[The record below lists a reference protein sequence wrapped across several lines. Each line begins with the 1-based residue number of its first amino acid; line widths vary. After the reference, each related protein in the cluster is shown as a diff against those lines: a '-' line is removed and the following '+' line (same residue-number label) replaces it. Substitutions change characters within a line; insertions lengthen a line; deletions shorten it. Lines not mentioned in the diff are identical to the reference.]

1 LPVAIC
7 HPGVPSIVKFVPLKL
22 MRMDSLTLLLV
33 GLSALI
39 WLIILLLP
47 WQPWRNTETLE
58 MDHQGIQVDLSD
70 ITVVIP
76 ARDESGVIQTTLAA
90 LVEQGDRLRVILVD
104 DCSTDGTSGAALQ
117 VQGVDLSIIS
127 GAALPPGWSGKLWAL
142 EQGVR
147 QVDTRLTLLLDADI
161 KLGQG
166 VLGALKEK
174 MLTDGTQ
181 FVSIMA
187 SLRMVNFWE
196 KLLMPAFIYFF
207 KLLYPFRLTNS
218 QNTHFSSA
226 AGGCILLE
234 TRLFEEIGGLE
245 AIKDAVIDDCT
256 LAREVK
262 RRGHR
267 MWIGQS
273 RAVESVRVY
282 EDLGV
287 IWDMIARSAFS
298 QLNYSILILTGLT
311 LVMGI
316 MFWAPVLGTITLNP
330 AVLLLSITAYLAM
343 IISYLPTIRYYGLKS
358 TWALLMPVI
367 GTLYLAMTWSSAFRF
382 WRGERTRWK
391 SRVYR

>member
-1 LPVAIC
+1 
-7 HPGVPSIVKFVPLKL
+7 
-22 MRMDSLTLLLV
+22 MRMDSLSLLLV

-47 WQPWRNTETLE
+47 WQPWRNTEILE
-58 MDHQGIQVDLSD
+58 VDHHGGQVDLSD

-76 ARDESGVIQTTLAA
+76 ARDESGVIQITLAA
-90 LVEQGDRLRVILVD
+90 LVEQGTGLRVILVD

-117 VQGVDLSIIS
+117 VQGADLSMIS
-127 GAALPPGWSGKLWAL
+127 GAALPVGWSGKLWAL

-147 QVDTRLTLLLDADI
+147 QVETRLTLLLDADI

-166 VLGALKEK
+166 VLAALKEK

-218 QNTHFSSA
+218 QNTRFSSA

-234 TRLFEEIGGLE
+234 THLFKEIGGLE

-273 RAVESVRVY
+273 RAVESVRAY

-287 IWDMIARSAFS
+287 IWDMIARSAFT
-298 QLNYSILILTGLT
+298 QLNYSILILTGMT

-316 MFWAPVLGTITLNP
+316 MFWAPVLATITLNP
-330 AVLLLSITAYLAM
+330 AVLLLSIVAYMAM
-343 IISYLPTIRYYGLKS
+343 IISYLPTIRYYGLKP
-358 TWALLMPVI
+358 TWALLMPLI
-367 GTLYLAMTWSSAFRF
+367 GTLYLAMTWSSAFRC